1 MNVPIEWTHPGFLWL
16 GVVAGAGLGLALR
29 RSLADLTPRQR
40 RACLL
45 VRAML
50 LWSVLLALAG
60 LHWRQAASDL
70 SVLFLVDDSASIS
83 PEARQ
88 QARKFVGSSLQA
100 RRAGDEAG
108 VVGFAIKPTTWQPLA
123 ASTRLLPPWPEEAA
137 RSGTDIGRALDFAAA
152 ILPTD
157 RARRVVLLSDGND
170 TAAGATPASARLAA
184 AGIEVWAVPLRNP
197 DAPEA
202 LVAGVEAP
210 PGLKTGE
217 PFDLR
222 ADIRSNVATPAQV
235 RLYQNGFRIAEQ
247 SAALHAGANDIR
259 FPNLRA
265 AGDLTAYEVELA
277 PEQDTRL
284 ENNRAG
290 TTVALSGQPH
300 ALLIS
305 GDETRAAPLTAA
317 WRDAKIDVDSRGI
330 AGLPKTLAELQR
342 FDLFA
347 LSDVPALSL
356 TREQMELYRTWVQ
369 DFGGGFL
376 MLGGDNSFGVG
387 GYFRTPIEQMLP
399 LRTEHDDRQDTPSVA
414 LYVIL
419 DRSGSMTAAVAGQT
433 KIALANQGA
442 ALALEVLQPR
452 DLFGLS
458 AVDTQVDAVVP
469 LGHPDAKPALEQ
481 RILSI
486 TAGGGGIYIYTSLV
500 DAFRV
505 MREANARIK
514 HVILFSDA
522 ADAEEKAAGEMAD
535 GAPGAGNSA
544 DLVSAMLAEKI
555 TTSVVGLGTNKD
567 KDAAFLRLLAERG
580 NGRFYLTNDAL
591 TLPQIFSTETM
602 KVAQSSLVEE
612 PFNAAPRVPSPL
624 TAGIDWALAPP
635 LLGYN
640 ATKIKPTA
648 EVLLATGSDEPLLAI
663 WRYGLGQAAA
673 FTSDAQ
679 ARWAGE
685 WLDWDGFGKFWGGV
699 ARGLLRKGGAGGGA
713 PFQVRATE
721 LGDGSRLRVEIDAL
735 TPDGAFRNGL
745 AVNVTTAE
753 GAAGQSRTALAEQTA
768 PGEYRA
774 EISLPP
780 APDARAATTMI
791 SVSAPEWLERP
802 YVFGH
807 TRSYPRE
814 SLAFGTDEPA
824 LRAIAEAG
832 GGRYDPTPGA
842 IFAPPVVLGVR
853 RLDLTNYFLA
863 LALIML
869 PIDIFLRRR
878 TWKRP
883 ANAGGPP

>member
-1 MNVPIEWTHPGFLWL
+1 MNVPLEWTHPRFLWL
-16 GVVAGAGLGLALR
+16 GAAAGAVLWLAMR

-45 VRAML
+45 VRGAL
-50 LWSVLLALAG
+50 LLSVLLALTG
-60 LHWRQAASDL
+60 LHWRQPGSDL

-88 QARKFVGSSLQA
+88 QARKFIESSLQA
-100 RRAGDEAG
+100 RRIGDEAG
-108 VVGFAIKPTTWQPLA
+108 VVGFCVKPTIWQPLA
-123 ASTRLLPPWPEEAA
+123 ASTRLLPQWSEDAA
-137 RSGTDIGRALDFAAA
+137 RAGTDIGRALDFTAA

-157 RARRVVLLSDGND
+157 KARRVVLLSDGND
-170 TAAGATPASARLAA
+170 TSAGASAAGARLAA
-184 AGIEVWAVPLRNP
+184 AGVEVWTVPLRNP

-210 PGLKTGE
+210 QGLKTGE

-222 ADIRSNVATPAQV
+222 ADIRSNVAAPAQV
-235 RLYQNGFRIAEQ
+235 RLYQNGYRIAEQ

-259 FPNLRA
+259 FPNLHA
-265 AGDLTAYEVELA
+265 ADDLTAYEVELV

-317 WRDAKIDVDSRGI
+317 WRDAKIDVDSRGT

-342 FDLFA
+342 FDLFV

-356 TREQMELYRTWVQ
+356 GREQMELYRTWVQ

-376 MLGGDNSFGVG
+376 MIGGENSFGVG

-399 LRTEHDDRQDTPSVA
+399 VRTEHDDRQDTPSVA
-414 LYVIL
+414 LYVVL

-442 ALALEVLQPR
+442 VLALEVLQPR
-452 DLFGLS
+452 DLFGLT

-469 LGHPDAKPALEQ
+469 LGHPEGKPALEQ
-481 RILSI
+481 KILSI

-535 GAPGAGNSA
+535 GAQGAGNSA

-555 TTSVVGLGTNKD
+555 TTSVVGLGTDKD

-624 TAGIDWALAPP
+624 TAGIDWASAPL

-648 EVLLATGSDEPLLAI
+648 EVLLATGLDEPLLAT

-699 ARGLLRKGGAGGGA
+699 ARGLMRKGGAA
-713 PFQVRATE
+713 AFQVRATE
-721 LGDGSRLRVEIDAL
+721 LGDGNRLQVDIDAL
-735 TPDGAFRNGL
+735 TPEGGFRNGL
-745 AVNVTTAE
+745 AVNVTAVDS
-753 GAAGQSRTALAEQTA
+753 ASGQSHATFAEQTA

-774 EISLPP
+774 EIDLPP
-780 APDARAATTMI
+780 APEGRAGTAMI
-791 SVSAPEWLERP
+791 SISAPEWLERP

-807 TRSYPRE
+807 ARSYPRE
-814 SLAFGTDEPA
+814 SLTFGTDEPA
-824 LRAIAEAG
+824 LRAIAAAG
-832 GGRYDPTPGA
+832 RGRYDPAPGA
-842 IFAPPVVLGVR
+842 IFAPPAVLGVR

-863 LALIML
+863 LTLIIL

-878 TWKRP
+878 TWRRP
-883 ANAGGPP
+883 ADAGGPP